1 MLGVVDSELDL
12 PPDRRREIDARLEA
26 IRARLK
32 TLRERESGWDAIRNP
47 AAILGS
53 RVAAA
58 QRYAAEA
65 HAAAGEVLASSAA
78 AFGSAAE
85 AHERVASVHERAA
98 TAGSGDVPEHE
109 RQVALHR
116 AAAAADWRRAER
128 ALVLLSDFEQGACGS
143 DQSSDGVPIAPA

>member
-1 MLGVVDSELDL
+1 MPGQFDQFAVCSGWPARRGSGMLGVVDSELDL

-78 AFGSAAE
+78 
-85 AHERVASVHERAA
+85 
-98 TAGSGDVPEHE
+98 
-109 RQVALHR
+109 
-116 AAAAADWRRAER
+116 
-128 ALVLLSDFEQGACGS
+128 
-143 DQSSDGVPIAPA
+143 GVPQRGRGARACRQRPREGSHGRVR